1 MGDVVQCLSARWI
14 ASLGRTSLRFARGVA
29 GVRRSF
35 HRSRLP
41 RFAGLAVPRGLS
53 RCRLLPP
60 LPRVTPLRAWRAA
73 LGPRRALPGPLGAL
87 TALPLPGGSHAARRS
102 RQAQGSGFSTA
113 SRRWPLRA
121 LGPRHPVS
129 VRRGPSCSSRSGW
142 AASASSLACLARSCL
157 SSTWWDVGES
167 IHRLSSASHFP
178 PYSGSCRYF

>member
-1 MGDVVQCLSARWI
+1 M
-14 ASLGRTSLRFARGVA
+14 A

-41 RFAGLAVPRGLS
+41 RFAGLAAPRGLS
-53 RCRLLPP
+53 RCRLLPL

-142 AASASSLACLARSCL
+142 AASASSLACSSRSCL
-157 SSTWWDVGES
+157 TRVRRGGTWVS
-167 IHRLSSASHFP
+167 QFTVCPLPLISRLILDHVDIFKTP
-178 PYSGSCRYF
+178 F